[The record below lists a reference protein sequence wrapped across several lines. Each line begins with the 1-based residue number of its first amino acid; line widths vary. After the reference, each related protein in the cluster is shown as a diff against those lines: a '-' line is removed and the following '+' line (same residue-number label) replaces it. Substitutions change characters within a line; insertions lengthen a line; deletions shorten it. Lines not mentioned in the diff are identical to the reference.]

1 MAWQEV
7 TPIAKTR
14 NNTRGVQFSMSGRS
28 GAIVSLAQ
36 KICDALGWSS
46 RASFKVWLGGGEQA
60 GKLRLLPDPT
70 GPLQGSPII
79 KGGMRINLL
88 QVPGFVPQRLKRR
101 SVAFAVE
108 DKALVITVPAEVLA
122 RPAPVPAARVEPP
135 APRLSSPPP
144 AGAMYRTGGKIDVS
158 EKIVGRNGG
167 GGR

>member
-108 DKALVITVPAEVLA
+108 DKALVITVPFWPTATHWPLLEEYATLL
-122 RPAPVPAARVEPP
+122 RLLPP
-135 APRLSSPPP
+135 ALVTA
-144 AGAMYRTGGKIDVS
+144 AGVQLLPSA
-158 EKIVGRNGG
+158 E
-167 GGR
+167 